1 MQINNP
7 LKGKTVVVTGS
18 KVTTTIL
25 QKIEQ
30 LGGQAMSCPLIKT
43 VEIKEPD
50 DLHHLEKARSVDWL
64 IFTSQNAV
72 MSFCAKMLRYNLTP
86 SHFLGKIAAVG
97 TKTKAKLLEHG
108 LSVDFVPTV
117 FSADVFVKEFPNV
130 AHENSRCLFVRGK
143 KAKNTI
149 KTGLPFD
156 VFEWDVYETKEN
168 TDYIQQLISLIQTK
182 EEIILVFASPSAVD
196 AFGLHIAPYVGW
208 EKIKI
213 ASIGHITSNALL
225 EHGAHVSYQ
234 PKTYTMEAV
243 LEEIVK

>member
-1 MQINNP
+1 MPINNP
-7 LKGKTVVVTGS
+7 LNGMTVVVTGS

-30 LGGQAMSCPLIKT
+30 LGGEAVSCPLIKT
-43 VEIKEPD
+43 VEIIHPN
-50 DLHHLEKARSVDWL
+50 DLSQLQKARSFDWL

-86 SHFLGKIAAVG
+86 SHFQGKIAAVG
-97 TKTKAKLLEHG
+97 SKTKERLLANG
-108 LSVDFVPTV
+108 FAVDFVPTV

-130 AHENSRCLFVRGK
+130 AHENSRCLFVRGIM
-143 KAKNTI
+143 AKDTI
-149 KTGLPFD
+149 KNGLPFE
-156 VFEWDVYETKEN
+156 VIEWDVYETKEN
-168 TDYIQQLISLIQTK
+168 MDYIHQLINLIQTR
-182 EEIILVFASPSAVD
+182 ENIILVFASPSAVD

-225 EHGAHVSYQ
+225 KYGAHVSYQ